1 MEIGIDDGS
10 KVLSYDCKCKL
21 IFIVNFI
28 LVPMIK

>member
-1 MEIGIDDGS
+1 MEIEIDDGS
-10 KVLSYDCKCKL
+10 RVLSYDCKL